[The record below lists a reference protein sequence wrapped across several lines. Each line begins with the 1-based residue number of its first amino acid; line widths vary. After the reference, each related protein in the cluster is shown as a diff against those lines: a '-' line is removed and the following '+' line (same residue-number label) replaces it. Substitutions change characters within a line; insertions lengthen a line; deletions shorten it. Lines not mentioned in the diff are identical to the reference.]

1 MNERDVSI
9 IQAQLEVIAK
19 CATQISYLISTSWVV
34 LFVWF
39 GFKMAKGAW
48 GFFQ

>member
-34 LFVWF
+34 LFVWC
-39 GFKMAKGAW
+39 GFKIFKGGW
-48 GFFQ
+48 EFLH